1 MVTMVIVD
9 HLKMLIKDFNDRFGD
24 LKAMNFPSWLTQPLL
39 VDISDAAVQY

>member
-1 MVTMVIVD
+1 MVIVD